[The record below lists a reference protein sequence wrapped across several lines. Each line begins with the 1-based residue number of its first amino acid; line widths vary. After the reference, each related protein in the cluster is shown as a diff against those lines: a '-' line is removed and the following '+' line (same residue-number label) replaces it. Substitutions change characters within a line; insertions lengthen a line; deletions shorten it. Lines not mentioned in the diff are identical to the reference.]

1 MHKAVHI
8 RVSLLILITLLL
20 SSCAIHDKF
29 PYICLRWGCFAKQVG
44 LPDKKVVMKR
54 MQTNAKVRKKKR
66 EAKKRKRNKMN
77 ETVVATA
84 KSNNDSSSEQNEPTE
99 AAKTDSTKYT
109 FKPIGDSNYLILVFN
124 EAHPPG
130 EDSLLIKYP
139 EKDFSEYEKVQIK
152 NYVESLNFGKGDS
165 FIVKE
170 FKEYSQPELK
180 GSTKAKERLI
190 EILKSLGIN
199 PKQIRFKD

>member
-1 MHKAVHI
+1 MRNTGYIKVI
-8 RVSLLILITLLL
+8 VFVWIVLLF

-77 ETVVATA
+77 ETIVTNT
-84 KSNNDSSSEQNEPTE
+84 KPNSDSPGQENEPTE
-99 AAKTDSTKYT
+99 TNKTDSTKYSV
-109 FKPIGDSNYLILVFN
+109 KINGDSNYLILVFN

-139 EKDFSEYEKVQIK
+139 DKDFSEYEKTQIK
-152 NYVESLNFGKGDS
+152 NYVEGLDFGRGDS
-165 FIVKE
+165 FIIKE

-190 EILKSLGIN
+190 EFLKSLGIN

>member
-54 MQTNAKVRKKKR
+54 IQTNAKVRKKKR

-77 ETVVATA
+77 EPTVSID
-84 KSNNDSSSEQNEPTE
+84 KPISNSSSEQEE
-99 AAKTDSTKYT
+99 LIEISKADSTKYS
-109 FKPIGDSNYLILVFN
+109 FKSNNESNYLILVFK

-139 EKDFSEYEKVQIK
+139 DQELSEYEKSEIK
-152 NYVESLNFGKGDS
+152 KYVESVDFGKGDS

-170 FKEYSQPELK
+170 FKDYSQPELK
-180 GSTKAKERLI
+180 GNTKAKKKLVEF
-190 EILKSLGIN
+190 LKSLGIN

>member
-1 MHKAVHI
+1 MSKVVHI
-8 RVSLLILITLLL
+8 RVILYVLVGILF

-77 ETVVATA
+77 ETIVTNAKPNNDSHSEESEQSETA
-84 KSNNDSSSEQNEPTE
+84 KS
-99 AAKTDSTKYT
+99 DSTKYSVT
-109 FKPIGDSNYLILVFN
+109 PNGDSNYLILVFN

-130 EDSLLIKYP
+130 EDSLLMKYP
-139 EKDFSEYEKVQIK
+139 EDDFSEYEKEEIK
-152 NYVESLNFGKGDS
+152 KYVESIDFGKGDT
-165 FIVKE
+165 FIIKE
-170 FKEYSQPELK
+170 FKEYSQPELR
-180 GSTKAKERLI
+180 GSTKAKVKLLDF
-190 EILKSLGIN
+190 LKSLGIN

>member
-77 ETVVATA
+77 ETAVVNA
-84 KSNNDSSSEQNEPTE
+84 KSNNDSSNEQDEPIE
-99 AAKTDSTKYT
+99 SAKTDSTKYT
-109 FKPIGDSNYLILVFN
+109 PNPNGDSNYLILVFN

-139 EKDFSEYEKVQIK
+139 EKDFSEYEKVQIR

-180 GSTKAKERLI
+180 GNTKAKEKLI

>member
-1 MHKAVHI
+1 MHKAFHI
-8 RVSLLILITLLL
+8 RVSLFILIALLL

-54 MQTNAKVRKKKR
+54 IQTNAKIRKKKR

-77 ETVVATA
+77 ETTVTTA
-84 KSNNDSSSEQNEPTE
+84 KSNNDSSTEKDEPTE
-99 AAKTDSTKYT
+99 VAKTDSTKYT
-109 FKPIGDSNYLILVFN
+109 FKPNGDSNYLILVFN

-139 EKDFSEYEKVQIK
+139 EKDFSEHEKSEIK
-152 NYVESLNFGKGDS
+152 KYVESVDFGKGDS
-165 FIVKE
+165 FIIKE

-180 GSTKAKERLI
+180 GNTKAKEKLI

-199 PKQIRFKD
+199 PKQIRFKN